1 MPQLP
6 ATAIDYLN
14 LHGTATRQND
24 SMEAIAVAHIFGDKL
39 PCSSTKAL
47 TGHTLGACGALEA
60 AFCWLT
66 LNADRLPPQ
75 VHDGEIDPQLPSL
88 NYATATQHDC
98 HRAISNAFAFGGN
111 NIALLLERFNE

>member
-1 MPQLP
+1 MARLP
-6 ATAIDYLN
+6 PSAIDYLN

-24 SMEAIAVAHIFGDKL
+24 SMEALAVSQVFGDSL

-66 LNADRLPPQ
+66 LDAGRLPPQ
-75 VHDGEIDPQLPSL
+75 VHDGQLDPELPPLS
-88 NYATATQHDC
+88 YATATPCDAT
-98 HRAISNAFAFGGN
+98 RTLSNAFAFGGN
-111 NIALLLERFNE
+111 NIALLLERFND